1 MEQLPFWYSPLKKFL
16 YVLWEI
22 IFRLKVL
29 HTERF
34 PAEGP
39 VVLACNHVSLA
50 DPPLVGTASPRRV
63 NIMAKEEL
71 FVPVLGT
78 IYRILGAFPVKRG
91 GADRAAI
98 KHGIEVLKNGEC
110 LMIFPEGTRSRTGQL
125 GKAQPGALMM
135 ASKARAVIVPT
146 AIVGTDFKRAKCWWP
161 QVTVSFA
168 EPIYFPDGDEP
179 VTKELLHEMT
189 EEMMTR
195 IGREIEN
202 VKCGS

>member
-1 MEQLPFWYSPLKKFL
+1 MERVPFWYNPVKKFL
-16 YVLWEI
+16 HVLWKI
-22 IFRLKVL
+22 FFRLRIL
-29 HTERF
+29 HAERF

-98 KHGIEVLKNGEC
+98 KHGIDVLKNGEC

-146 AIVGTDFKRAKCWWP
+146 AIVGTDFRREKCWWP
-161 QVTVSFA
+161 KVTVSFG
-168 EPIYFPDGDEP
+168 EPLYFPAGDEP
-179 VTKELLHEMT
+179 VTKDLLHQMT
-189 EEMMTR
+189 EEMMAR
-195 IGREIEN
+195 IAREIEL
-202 VKCGS
+202 VKNGN